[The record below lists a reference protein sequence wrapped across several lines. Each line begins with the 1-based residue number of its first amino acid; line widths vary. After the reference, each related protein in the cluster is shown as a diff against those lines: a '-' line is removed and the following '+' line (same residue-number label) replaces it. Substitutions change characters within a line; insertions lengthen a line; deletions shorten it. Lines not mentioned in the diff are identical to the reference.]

1 MRLHTNGTPDRRQTL
16 TPTQIDPNYEEFP
29 CKICGKYVISNTIRL
44 IFDISTTCDQI
55 TIQLYICFRIF
66 TKVKSRSAHMK
77 SHRPPDAEPKKPKLD
92 QNVDYG
98 QMMQLKTVATP
109 IQLHRQ
115 C

>member
-16 TPTQIDPNYEEFP
+16 TPTHIDPNYEEFP
-29 CKICGKYVISNTIRL
+29 CKICGKYVV
-44 IFDISTTCDQI
+44 STTI
-55 TIQLYICFRIF
+55 LSIWYINYPRINNNKLCFHFRIF

-92 QNVDYG
+92 QTVDYG

>member
-1 MRLHTNGTPDRRQTL
+1 MRLHTNGTPDRRQTP

-29 CKICGKYVISNTIRL
+29 CKICGKYVIS
-44 IFDISTTCDQI
+44 IFYNCYLFLFKQISNKTMVF
-55 TIQLYICFRIF
+55 LRVFN
-66 TKVKSRSAHMK
+66 KVKSRSAHMK

-92 QNVDYG
+92 QTVDYG

>member
-1 MRLHTNGTPDRRQTL
+1 
-16 TPTQIDPNYEEFP
+16 
-29 CKICGKYVISNTIRL
+29 
-44 IFDISTTCDQI
+44 
-55 TIQLYICFRIF
+55 
-66 TKVKSRSAHMK
+66 MK

-92 QNVDYG
+92 QTVDYG